1 MIDDETRYRA
11 VDSRDARFDGV
22 FFTAVRTTGIYCRP
36 SCPAATPKRI
46 NCTFFATAAA
56 AQGAGFRACRR
67 CRPDSVPGSPEWN
80 HRADLVGRAVRLIGD
95 GVVDREGVAGL
106 ADRLGYSAR
115 QVQRQLTAELGAG
128 PLALAR
134 AQRAQTARLLLQ
146 TTALP
151 VTEVAFAAG
160 FASVRQFN
168 DTVREVYDRTP
179 SGLRSENATGH
190 PKAATPGTI
199 TLRLAYRGALDSD
212 HLLDFLALRAVPGVE
227 EVVAGDRPGVR
238 TYRRTLALP
247 YGHAVAEVDGLA
259 AADPPTRG
267 WLDCRLTLT
276 DLRDLTT
283 AVHRL
288 RVLFDLDADPDAV
301 DEQLGADGVLGAA
314 VRSRPGVRSP
324 GHVDPH
330 ELAVRAV
337 LGQQITVAAARTL
350 AARLSERYG
359 VELPEPSGGL
369 RLLFPTPQALAEAAD
384 EDLAMPASRRRAL
397 RGLCAAL
404 AGAGAGAETGAGAGA
419 ADVGD
424 VGSAEGG
431 GRGGVSVGSGVAVG
445 VRLDAGV
452 DREEAAAALLAL
464 PGIGPWT
471 VGYLRMRALADP
483 DVFLPGD
490 AGVRHG
496 LQRLGRPGDP
506 AAAAA
511 AARAWAPWRS
521 YAVHRLWLAAGTP
534 APASAP
540 ESTPR
545 RAARR
550 ATDGLDEVGVRA

>member
-1 MIDDETRYRA
+1 MSDFRQAGTPGWRTLEDVIDDETRYRA

-36 SCPAATPKRI
+36 SCPAVTPKRV
-46 NCTFFATAAA
+46 NCTFYPSAAA

-80 HRADLVGRAVRLIGD
+80 HRADVVGRAVRLIGD

-115 QVQRQLTAELGAG
+115 QLQRQLTAELGAG

-146 TTALP
+146 TTGLP

-179 SGLRSENATGH
+179 SGLRAET
-190 PKAATPGTI
+190 AAGRRAAASGTPGTLA
-199 TLRLAYRGALDSD
+199 LRLAYRGALDTG

-227 EVVAGDRPGVR
+227 EVVPGTRPGVR

-247 YGHAVAEVDGLA
+247 YGHAVAEVDGLG
-259 AADPPTRG
+259 AADAPTRG

-288 RVLFDLDADPDAV
+288 RALLDLDADPDAV
-301 DEQLGADGVLGAA
+301 DEQLGRDSALGDA
-314 VRSRPGVRSP
+314 VRARPGVRSP

-337 LGQQITVAAARTL
+337 LGQQVTVAAARTL
-350 AARLSERYG
+350 AGRLAERYG
-359 VELPEPSGGL
+359 TALPAPSGGL
-369 RLLFPTPQALAEAAD
+369 RLLFPACATLADAAD
-384 EDLAMPASRRRAL
+384 ADLAMPDARRRAL

-404 AGAGAGAETGAGAGA
+404 TDGT
-419 ADVGD
+419 
-424 VGSAEGG
+424 
-431 GRGGVSVGSGVAVG
+431 
-445 VRLDAGV
+445 VRLDAGA
-452 DREEAAAALLAL
+452 DREQASVELLAL
-464 PGIGPWT
+464 RGIGPWT
-471 VGYLRMRALADP
+471 VGYLRMRALSDP
-483 DVFLPGD
+483 DVLLPSDVGI
-490 AGVRHG
+490 RHG
-496 LQRLGRPGDP
+496 LQRLGLPGAPDQ
-506 AAAAA
+506 AAAAH
-511 AARAWAPWRS
+511 AWAPWRS
-521 YAVHRLWLAAGTP
+521 YAVHRLWIAAAGSP
-534 APASAP
+534 AAEAGPTGPTGLVRPVRDDGRGDSG
-540 ESTPR
+540 E
-545 RAARR
+545 AA
-550 ATDGLDEVGVRA
+550 A

>member
-36 SCPAATPKRI
+36 SCPAVTPKRV
-46 NCTFFATAAA
+46 NCAFYPTAAA

-80 HRADLVGRAVRLIGD
+80 HRADLVGRAMRLIGD

-115 QVQRQLTAELGAG
+115 QLQRQLTAELGAG
-128 PLALAR
+128 PIALAR
-134 AQRAQTARLLLQ
+134 AQRAQAARLLLQ
-146 TTALP
+146 TTGLP

-179 SGLRSENATGH
+179 SGLRAEV
-190 PKAATPGTI
+190 AAGRRGAAPAGALS
-199 TLRLAYRGALDSD
+199 LRLAYRGALDSD
-212 HLLDFLALRAVPGVE
+212 HLIDFLALRAVPGVE
-227 EVVAGDRPGVR
+227 EVVTGGRRGIR

-247 YGHAVAEVDGLA
+247 YGHGIAEVDGLA
-259 AADPPTRG
+259 AGVRPDRG
-267 WLDCRLTLT
+267 WLDCRLKLT

-283 AVHRL
+283 AVHRM
-288 RVLFDLDADPDAV
+288 RALFDLDADPDAV
-301 DEQLGADGVLGAA
+301 DAQLGADPLLGEL
-314 VRSRPGVRSP
+314 VRARPGIRSP

-350 AARLSERYG
+350 AARLTERYG
-359 VELPEPSGGL
+359 VALPEPSGGL
-369 RLLFPTPQALAEAAD
+369 RLLFPTAAALAQAD
-384 EDLAMPASRRRAL
+384 PADLAMPEARRRAL

-404 AGAGAGAETGAGAGA
+404 ADGT
-419 ADVGD
+419 
-424 VGSAEGG
+424 
-431 GRGGVSVGSGVAVG
+431 
-445 VRLDAGV
+445 VRLDGGA
-452 DREEAAAALLAL
+452 DREAAAAQLLAL

-496 LQRLGRPGDP
+496 LQRLGLAGDP
-506 AAAAA
+506 KSAAAAGA
-511 AARAWAPWRS
+511 AWAPWRS
-521 YAVHRLWLAAGTP
+521 YAVHRLWVAASSAGP
-534 APASAP
+534 AGAAVPAVPASAAFAVSPGATVALVFP
-540 ESTPR
+540 ESAESAESVVPAS
-545 RAARR
+545 AAGSCSESDN
-550 ATDGLDEVGVRA
+550 A

>member
-11 VDSRDARFDGV
+11 VDSRDSRFDGV

-36 SCPAATPKRI
+36 SCPAVTPKRV
-46 NCTFFATAAA
+46 NCTFYPTAAA
-56 AQGAGFRACRR
+56 AQGAGYRACRR

-106 ADRLGYSAR
+106 AERLGYSAR
-115 QVQRQLTAELGAG
+115 QLQRQLTAELGAG

-146 TTALP
+146 TTGLP
-151 VTEVAFAAG
+151 VTEIAFAAG

-179 SGLRSENATGH
+179 TALRAETAGRRARPAT
-190 PKAATPGTI
+190 AGTLA
-199 TLRLAYRGALDSD
+199 LRLAYRGALDGD
-212 HLLDFLALRAVPGVE
+212 HLLDFLALRAVPGIE
-227 EVVAGDRPGVR
+227 EVVPGGRPGVR

-267 WLDCRLTLT
+267 WLDCRLALT

-288 RVLFDLDADPDAV
+288 RALFDLDADPDAV
-301 DEQLGADGVLGAA
+301 DEQLGADALLGAA
-314 VRSRPGVRSP
+314 VRARPGIRSP

-337 LGQQITVAAARTL
+337 LGQQVTVAAARTL
-350 AARLSERYG
+350 AGRLAERYG
-359 VELPEPSGGL
+359 AALPAPSGGL
-369 RLLFPTPQALAEAAD
+369 RLLFPTAAALAGAEDA
-384 EDLAMPASRRRAL
+384 DLAMPAARRRAL

-404 AGAGAGAETGAGAGA
+404 ADGT
-419 ADVGD
+419 
-424 VGSAEGG
+424 
-431 GRGGVSVGSGVAVG
+431 
-445 VRLDAGV
+445 VRLDGGV
-452 DREEAAAALLAL
+452 DREEASAALLAL

-471 VGYLRMRALADP
+471 VGYLRMRALGDP
-483 DVFLPGD
+483 DVLLPGD
-490 AGVRHG
+490 TGVRHG
-496 LQRLGRPGDP
+496 LQRLGLPGD
-506 AAAAA
+506 AAAATA
-511 AARAWAPWRS
+511 AARPWSPWRS
-521 YAVHRLWLAAGTP
+521 YAVHRLWLASAAP
-534 APASAP
+534 APAAP
-540 ESTPR
+540 VAAGPAPVGAVPAAEAGPLTPEV
-545 RAARR
+545 AR
-550 ATDGLDEVGVRA
+550 

>member
-36 SCPAATPKRI
+36 SCPAVTPKRV
-46 NCTFFATAAA
+46 NCSFYPTAAA
-56 AQGAGFRACRR
+56 AQGAGYRACRR

-80 HRADLVGRAVRLIGD
+80 HRADLVGRAMRLIGD

-106 ADRLGYSAR
+106 ATRLGYSAR
-115 QVQRQLTAELGAG
+115 QLQRQLIAELGAG
-128 PLALAR
+128 PIALAR

-146 TTALP
+146 TTELP

-179 SGLRSENATGH
+179 SGLRTEISAGRRGSGR
-190 PKAATPGTI
+190 PGTI
-199 TLRLAYRGALDSD
+199 SLRLAYRGALDSD
-212 HLLDFLALRAVPGVE
+212 HLIDFLALRAVPGVE
-227 EVVAGDRPGVR
+227 EVVPATAPGIR

-247 YGHAVAEVDGLA
+247 YGQGIAEVDGLGL
-259 AADPPTRG
+259 ADPPTRG
-267 WLDCRLTLT
+267 WLDCRLILA

-288 RVLFDLDADPDAV
+288 RALFDLDADPDTV
-301 DEQLGADGVLGAA
+301 DAQLAADPALGALIGA
-314 VRSRPGVRSP
+314 RPGIRSP

-337 LGQQITVAAARTL
+337 LGQQVTVTAARTL
-350 AARLSERYG
+350 AGRLAERYG
-359 VELPEPSGGL
+359 VPLAEPSGGL
-369 RLLFPTPQALAEAAD
+369 ILLFPTAGALAEAAP
-384 EDLAMPASRRRAL
+384 EHLAMPESRRRAL

-404 AGAGAGAETGAGAGA
+404 A
-419 ADVGD
+419 
-424 VGSAEGG
+424 EGT
-431 GRGGVSVGSGVAVG
+431 
-445 VRLDAGV
+445 VRLDGGV
-452 DREEAAAALLAL
+452 DREQAAAELLAL

-483 DVFLPGD
+483 DVFLPTD

-496 LQRLGRPGDP
+496 LQRLGLPGDP
-506 AAAAA
+506 KSAERAAV
-511 AARAWAPWRS
+511 AWAPWRS
-521 YAVHRLWLAAGTP
+521 YAVHRLWVAASSP
-534 APASAP
+534 AGAATGSGRLPNGHSP
-540 ESTPR
+540 NGHSVNGHSVNSTTEETK
-545 RAARR
+545 A
-550 ATDGLDEVGVRA
+550 

>member
-1 MIDDETRYRA
+1 MSESRQSAPRGWRRLEGVIDDDTRYRA
-11 VDSRDARFDGV
+11 VDSRDSRFDGV

-36 SCPAATPKRI
+36 SCPAVTPKRV
-46 NCTFFATAAA
+46 NCTFYPTAAA
-56 AQGAGFRACRR
+56 AQGAGYRACRR

-115 QVQRQLTAELGAG
+115 QLQRQLTAELGAG

-146 TTALP
+146 TTDLP
-151 VTEVAFAAG
+151 VTEIAFAAG

-179 SGLRSENATGH
+179 SGLRAETAGRRTA
-190 PKAATPGTI
+190 PAPAAGTLA
-199 TLRLAYRGALDSD
+199 LRLAYRGALDSD
-212 HLLDFLALRAVPGVE
+212 HLLDFLALRAVPGIE
-227 EVVAGDRPGVR
+227 EVVPGSRPGVR

-259 AADPPTRG
+259 AGDAPTRG

-288 RVLFDLDADPDAV
+288 RALLDLDADPDAV
-301 DEQLGADGVLGAA
+301 DEQLAADGLLGAA
-314 VRSRPGVRSP
+314 VRARPGVRSP

-337 LGQQITVAAARTL
+337 LGQQITVVAARTL
-350 AARLSERYG
+350 TARLTERYG
-359 VELPEPSGGL
+359 AALPVPSGSL
-369 RLLFPTPQALAEAAD
+369 RLLFPTPAALAEAED
-384 EDLAMPASRRRAL
+384 SDLAMPAARRRAL

-404 AGAGAGAETGAGAGA
+404 ADGT
-419 ADVGD
+419 
-424 VGSAEGG
+424 
-431 GRGGVSVGSGVAVG
+431 
-445 VRLDAGV
+445 VRLDGGV
-452 DREEAAAALLAL
+452 DREQAAADLLAL

-506 AAAAA
+506 AAALT
-511 AARAWAPWRS
+511 AARPWAPWRS
-521 YAVHRLWLAAGTP
+521 YAVHRLWLSAAAPGHAAPRQAAGERTAARAAAVRTVSAGLP
-534 APASAP
+534 QDGAPA
-540 ESTPR
+540 E
-545 RAARR
+545 
-550 ATDGLDEVGVRA
+550 EVAV

>member
-36 SCPAATPKRI
+36 SCPAVTPKRA
-46 NCTFFATAAA
+46 NCTFYPTAAA
-56 AQGAGFRACRR
+56 AQGAGYRACRR

-80 HRADLVGRAVRLIGD
+80 HRADLVGRAMRLIGD

-115 QVQRQLTAELGAG
+115 QLQRQLTAELGAG

-146 TTALP
+146 TTELP

-168 DTVREVYDRTP
+168 DTVRAVYDRTP
-179 SGLRSENATGH
+179 SGLRGEVSEGRRKTAT
-190 PKAATPGTI
+190 AGTLS
-199 TLRLAYRGALDSD
+199 LRLAYRGALDSD
-212 HLLDFLALRAVPGVE
+212 HMIDFLALRAVPGVE
-227 EVVAGDRPGVR
+227 EVVPGSRPGVR

-247 YGHAVAEVDGLA
+247 YGHGIAEVDGLGA
-259 AADPPTRG
+259 GDQPTRG
-267 WLDCRLTLT
+267 WLDCRLALT

-288 RVLFDLDADPDAV
+288 RALFDLDADPDAV
-301 DEQLGADGVLGAA
+301 DEQLGGDPAFGSLVSDRRGI
-314 VRSRPGVRSP
+314 RSP

-350 AARLSERYG
+350 AGRLAQKYG
-359 VELPEPSGGL
+359 VALPEASGGL
-369 RLLFPTPQALAEAAD
+369 SLLFPTAEALAGAD
-384 EDLAMPASRRRAL
+384 SADLAMPEARRRAL
-397 RGLCAAL
+397 RGLCGAL
-404 AGAGAGAETGAGAGA
+404 AE
-419 ADVGD
+419 
-424 VGSAEGG
+424 GS
-431 GRGGVSVGSGVAVG
+431 
-445 VRLDAGV
+445 VRLDGGV
-452 DREEAAAALLAL
+452 DREEAGAALLAL

-483 DVFLPGD
+483 DVFLPSDIGVRNGLKRLGLPGD
-490 AGVRHG
+490 AGS
-496 LQRLGRPGDP
+496 
-506 AAAAA
+506 
-511 AARAWAPWRS
+511 AARAAQAWAPWRS
-521 YAVHRLWLAAGTP
+521 YAVHRLWATHSSTSLPDTSKELA
-534 APASAP
+534 
-540 ESTPR
+540 
-545 RAARR
+545 
-550 ATDGLDEVGVRA
+550 

>member
-11 VDSRDARFDGV
+11 VDSRDSRFDGV

-36 SCPAATPKRI
+36 SCPAVTPKRV
-46 NCTFFATAAA
+46 NCTFYPTAAA

-80 HRADLVGRAVRLIGD
+80 HRADLVGRAMRLIGD
-95 GVVDREGVAGL
+95 GVVDRDGVAGL
-106 ADRLGYSAR
+106 AERLGYSAR
-115 QVQRQLTAELGAG
+115 QLQRQLTAELGAG

-151 VTEVAFAAG
+151 VTEIAFAAG

-179 SGLRSENATGH
+179 SGLRAEHATGH
-190 PKAATPGTI
+190 PAAATPGTI
-199 TLRLAYRGALDSD
+199 SLRLAYRGALDSD

-227 EVVAGDRPGVR
+227 EVVPGPRAGSR

-267 WLDCRLTLT
+267 WLDCRLALA

-301 DEQLGADGVLGAA
+301 DAQLGSDGALGPSVQA
-314 VRSRPGVRSP
+314 RPGVRSP

-350 AARLSERYG
+350 AGRLAERYG
-359 VELPEPSGGL
+359 AELPEPNGGL
-369 RLLFPTPQALAEAAD
+369 RLLFPTAAALADAAD
-384 EDLAMPASRRRAL
+384 EDLAMPAARRRAL
-397 RGLCAAL
+397 RGLCTAL
-404 AGAGAGAETGAGAGA
+404 ADPAGI
-419 ADVGD
+419 
-424 VGSAEGG
+424 
-431 GRGGVSVGSGVAVG
+431 
-445 VRLDAGV
+445 RLDGGV
-452 DREEAAAALLAL
+452 DREETAAALLAL
-464 PGIGPWT
+464 PGLGPWT

-490 AGVRHG
+490 VGVRHG
-496 LQRLGRPGDP
+496 LQRLGHPGD
-506 AAAAA
+506 AASAEAIAAS
-511 AARAWAPWRS
+511 WAPWRS
-521 YAVHRLWLAAGTP
+521 YAVHRLWLA
-534 APASAP
+534 SAP
-540 ESTPR
+540 PAAAAAVAGAVGAVGAAGAGRKNGGSGRSKAVR
-545 RAARR
+545 RTGGGDSAGADASGPGR
-550 ATDGLDEVGVRA
+550 ASDPVNDPDGVKV